1 MTFTSDERREVAERL
16 RRQARWMNKNK
27 DWYDKDDVDQ
37 GNRAYRNIA
46 DSVEEGSNFGNNYE
60 ETVRKL
66 ADLIDCPTC
75 ERVECDQHYWRCSRC
90 GVFVYWDAV
99 ANLTGVVPTRY
110 CPNCGAMI
118 TEKEEDDDQ

>member
-46 DSVEEGSNFGNNYE
+46 DSVEEGSNFSNHYE

-66 ADLIDCPTC
+66 ADLIDRPTTTRHGKFKTKYGRETPCC
-75 ERVECDQHYWRCSRC
+75 EVC
-90 GVFVYWDAV
+90 GYSIGDMRW
-99 ANLTGVVPTRY
+99 NY
-110 CPNCGAMI
+110 CPKCGAEVI
-118 TEKEEDDDQ
+118 K

>member
-1 MTFTSDERREVAERL
+1 MEITNEERREVAERL

-66 ADLIDCPTC
+66 ADLIDRPTC
-75 ERVECDQHYWRCSRC
+75 KNLATKPADELLCSECGEH
-90 GVFVYWDAV
+90 
-99 ANLTGVVPTRY
+99 VVIAYMENTDDYHARY
-110 CPNCGAMI
+110 CPNCGA
-118 TEKEEDDDQ
+118 EVVSND

>member
-1 MTFTSDERREVAERL
+1 MEITNEERREVAERL

-66 ADLIDCPTC
+66 ADLIDRPTC
-75 ERVECDQHYWRCSRC
+75 KKEEHDEYYWRCTRC
-90 GVFVYWDAV
+90 GGFVCWDAV
-99 ANLTGVVPTRY
+99 TDCCGVIPTRY
-110 CPNCGAMI
+110 CPNCGA
-118 TEKEEDDDQ
+118 EVQE